1 MRERRVC
8 SACEFAPSTALRAVP
23 LPRFTGEDE
32 GLVHSNFCSRDD
44 ERLLRRRRDTGMKR
58 NQSSPASRLTLIL
71 PRETGEGDHAQH
83 GGGGA
88 SRATNVSNERGALLR
103 APAKTVAR
111 ARRLRRTLSP
121 PEARLWRCLK
131 ARTPEQ
137 PVFRRQHPIGPYV
150 IDFYCAKARL
160 AIEIDGM
167 SHDMSDRPQRDARR
181 DAWLR
186 ERGVTVMRIAATD
199 LMQCFDETADAIMRM
214 AAELSAK

>member
-1 MRERRVC
+1 M
-8 SACEFAPSTALRAVP
+8 
-23 LPRFTGEDE
+23 
-32 GLVHSNFCSRDD
+32 
-44 ERLLRRRRDTGMKR
+44 
-58 NQSSPASRLTLIL
+58 
-71 PRETGEGDHAQH
+71 
-83 GGGGA
+83 
-88 SRATNVSNERGALLR
+88 
-103 APAKTVAR
+103 
-111 ARRLRRTLSP
+111 
-121 PEARLWRCLK
+121 WRCLK

-167 SHDMSDRPQRDARR
+167 SHDMGDRPYSDAQR

-214 AAELSAK
+214 ATELSGK